1 MEHTRLCAVKD
12 GNFET
17 EEILELAV
25 SLEEMRH
32 VAWEAAM
39 NVESVMED
47 VLDAFASRDGG
58 YIRSN
63 RVSHE
68 IVMSVTAITL
78 MAEILGEIWVVDG
91 PRYDLLE
98 SVMGDI

>member
-25 SLEEMRH
+25 SLEELRH

-39 NVESVMED
+39 NLESVMDD
-47 VLDAFASRDGG
+47 VLDAFTSKDGD

-63 RVSHE
+63 RAGHE

-78 MAEILGEIWVVDG
+78 AAEILGEDWVVDG
-91 PRYDLLE
+91 PRYDVLE
-98 SVMGDI
+98 SVMGGY